1 MPEPII
7 IVDYNPEWPREY
19 ETTATRILGAIGDK
33 VVAIEHIGSTAVP
46 ALGAKPIIDILV
58 AVVVISDAHKC
69 ITPLQS
75 IGFEY
80 TPYPDFPERL
90 FFRDG
95 PMGDGPHHLHMTEFM
110 GSFWEEKLL
119 FRDFLRAHAE
129 VAQEYFL
136 LKKLLVTRYG
146 ADREKYEPYTEAKT
160 SFIESVLA
168 RARAEKQPE

>member
-7 IVDYNPEWPREY
+7 IVDYKREWPKEYARE
-19 ETTATRILGAIGDK
+19 AARILGAIGNK
-33 VVAIEHIGSTAVP
+33 ALRVEHIGSTAVP
-46 ALGAKPIIDILV
+46 GLGAKPIIDIML
-58 AVVVISDAHKC
+58 AVGVISDAHEC
-69 ITPLQS
+69 IAPLQS
-75 IGFEY
+75 IGYEY

-95 PMGDGPHHLHMTEFM
+95 PMGAGPHHLHATEIRS
-110 GSFWEEKLL
+110 GFWEEKLL

-136 LKKLLVTRYG
+136 LKRRLAKRHG
-146 ADREKYEPYTEAKT
+146 ADRDKYEPYTEAKT

-168 RARAEKQPE
+168 RARDEKQFK